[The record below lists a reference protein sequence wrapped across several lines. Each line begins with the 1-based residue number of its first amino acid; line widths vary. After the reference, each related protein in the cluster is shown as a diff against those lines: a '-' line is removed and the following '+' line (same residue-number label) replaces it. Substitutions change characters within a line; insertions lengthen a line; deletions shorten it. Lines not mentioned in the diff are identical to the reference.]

1 MRSLFLSQRFYWM
14 FGGLVV
20 LFFLSF
26 GLDFLFPVAKILMLV
41 LLMVLTI
48 DIWLLYRTKNPF
60 ASERELPELLSLGDP
75 NIICL
80 QLKNN
85 YRFKISVKI
94 IDELPYQLQERD
106 FVIDEE
112 FDPQESRE
120 IRYTIVPDDR
130 GEYRFGRINT
140 FISGYIG
147 LVMRRVKGSKP
158 MMGKVFP
165 SVIQM
170 KKLEM
175 LALS

>member
-85 YRFKISVKI
+85 YRFKISVK
-94 IDELPYQLQERD
+94 
-106 FVIDEE
+106 
-112 FDPQESRE
+112 
-120 IRYTIVPDDR
+120 
-130 GEYRFGRINT
+130 
-140 FISGYIG
+140 
-147 LVMRRVKGSKP
+147 
-158 MMGKVFP
+158 
-165 SVIQM
+165 
-170 KKLEM
+170 
-175 LALS
+175 